1 LFGGGM
7 GSVQL
12 LDNGNYL
19 IYTFGNGLGQT
30 EPTLREI
37 NPDYDVLWNYQ
48 GTNNAFWYRTY
59 KIPSM
64 YPELFSAVVD
74 NYKTID
80 GINII
85 EVNNELKFTITNN
98 SGYRNKYNYDFS
110 DISANLSGLLF
121 DNQESSIVI
130 EPYQTA
136 ELVFYPNDISSNSA
150 TISLFIYPEHHEY
163 ANKNLIYTV
172 NKIDIL
178 SGDINND
185 GLVNVIDVI
194 SLVNVVLGNNESL
207 GSTDLNSDNQTNIL
221 DIVFL
226 VSLILDN

>member
-1 LFGGGM
+1 M

-19 IYTFGNGLGQT
+19 IYTFGNGLGQN

-37 NPDYDVLWNYQ
+37 TPDYEVIWNYQ
-48 GTNNAFWYRTY
+48 GTDHAFWYRTY

-64 YPELFSAVVD
+64 YPELFSVVVD
-74 NYKTID
+74 NYKIID
-80 GINII
+80 GSNII

-98 SGYRNKYNYDFS
+98 SGYRNKYKYNFS

-121 DNQESSIVI
+121 DNQESSVTI

-136 ELVFYPNDISSNSA
+136 ELIFYPNDISNNVS
-150 TISLFIYPEHHEY
+150 TISLSIYPEHHEY
-163 ANKNLIYTV
+163 ANKNLIYNV

-185 GLVNVIDVI
+185 GLVNVVDVI
-194 SLVNVVLGNNESL
+194 SLVNIVLSNSGNA
-207 GSTDLNSDNQTNIL
+207 GATDLNSDNQTNIL